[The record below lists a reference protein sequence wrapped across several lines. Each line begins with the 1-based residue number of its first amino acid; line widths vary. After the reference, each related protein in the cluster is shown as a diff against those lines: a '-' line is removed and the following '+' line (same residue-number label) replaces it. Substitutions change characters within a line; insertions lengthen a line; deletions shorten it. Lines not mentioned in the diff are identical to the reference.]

1 MRKVSHKVA
10 PTETV
15 LEALRRGARRLTR
28 ARVFFGHG
36 TDNAGDEAAA
46 LLAYALKVTGPIS
59 PRTLQRRLRHAE
71 RSAYE
76 ALLELRIETRQ
87 PAVYLTGV
95 TWFAGL
101 PLKTDARA
109 LVPRSPLAE
118 LIEQE
123 FRPWIDPTRVRR
135 ILDLCTGGG
144 CIALAC
150 AHYLPQA
157 RVDGT
162 DISLEALSLAQEN
175 RRALGL
181 SRRVRLRQSDHFEA
195 LSGERYDIIVSNP
208 PYGGAREFKSLPAEY
223 RHEPGLGLAAGP
235 QGLDSVRI
243 ILEQAIDHLNPR
255 GILVVEVGNTERA
268 VRRTW
273 PRWPFMWL
281 EFERGGGGVFLL
293 TREQIAQAL
302 ERNGG

>member
-15 LEALRRGARRLTR
+15 LDALRRGARRLTR

-46 LLAYALKVTGPIS
+46 LLAYVLKITGPLS
-59 PRTLQRRLRHAE
+59 ARTLARRLRPAE
-71 RSAYE
+71 RSAFE

-101 PLKTDARA
+101 PIKTDARA
-109 LVPRSPLAE
+109 LIPRSPLAE
-118 LIEQE
+118 LIERE
-123 FRPWIDPTRVRR
+123 FRPWIDPARVRR

-150 AHYLPQA
+150 AHYLPKA
-157 RVDGT
+157 RVVGT
-162 DISLEALSLAQEN
+162 DISPEALALAQEN

-181 SRRVRLRQSDHFEA
+181 SRRVQLRQSDHFEA
-195 LSGERYDIIVSNP
+195 LAGERYDIIVSNP
-208 PYGGAREFKSLPAEY
+208 PYVGAREFKALPAEY
-223 RHEPGLGLAAGP
+223 RHEPGLGLLAGA
-235 QGLDSVRI
+235 QGLNSVRI
-243 ILEQAIDHLNPR
+243 ILEQAIDYLNPR

-273 PRWPFMWL
+273 PRWPFIWL
-281 EFERGGGGVFLL
+281 EFERGGSGVFVLS
-293 TREQIAQAL
+293 REQLAQAL
-302 ERNGG
+302 AREGG